1 MNSSGRR
8 LFFILDGQLKCI
20 ADEKMDHREWIS
32 SLGLPLDN
40 FENIVRG
47 YVIDGKI
54 VFFKGST
61 FNYDD
66 EVYKDAIM
74 YGPMIRDICGNSSL
88 PICCGI
94 LIEAYGS
101 KWEPIVVVSEDDIN
115 KGIAPKP
122 EVKEKKEYVSK
133 ETGPVIEIKND
144 YENPEFIK
152 KAFIV
157 TTFVFAITIILQM
170 YFYSFGNFKLGSLVD
185 MLLSLGQVGCFGYAM
200 YMYKNNNGMAKYVS
214 IAGAVLLMLSFNL
227 LAIVVGIL
235 YLLFC
240 IDQNYFTKII
250 NMINKKKN

>member
-20 ADEKMDHREWIS
+20 EDEKMDHREWIS

-40 FENIVRG
+40 FENLVRG
-47 YVIDGKI
+47 YVVDGKI

-66 EVYKDAIM
+66 EVYRDAIM

-101 KWEPIVVVSEDDIN
+101 KWEPIVVVSEEDIN

-122 EVKEKKEYVSK
+122 EVKEKKEYVPK
-133 ETGPVIEIKND
+133 ETGPVLEIKND
-144 YENPEFIK
+144 YENAEFLK

-157 TTFVFAITIILQM
+157 TSVVFGITVLLQI
-170 YFYSFGNFKLGSLVD
+170 YFYSSGVFKFGSLVD
-185 MLLSLGQVGCFGYAM
+185 MLLTIGQVGCLGYSA
-200 YMYKNNNGMAKYVS
+200 YLYKNNDGSGKYIS
-214 IAGAVLLMLSFNL
+214 IVGGIILMLSFNL
-227 LAIVVGIL
+227 LAIIVGIL

-240 IDQNYFTKII
+240 IDQNYFNRII
-250 NMINKKKN
+250 NMINKKNN